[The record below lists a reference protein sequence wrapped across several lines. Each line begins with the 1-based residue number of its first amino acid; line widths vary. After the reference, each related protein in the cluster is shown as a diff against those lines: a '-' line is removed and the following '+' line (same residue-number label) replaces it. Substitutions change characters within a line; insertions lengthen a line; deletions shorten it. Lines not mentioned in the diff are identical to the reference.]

1 MKDWRVVSIWG
12 AVLAFTGLLL
22 ATAVGQNPSEAQ
34 ERYRLVDIL
43 SMGDNVALDPLA
55 DNTRI
60 IVVPDESFWQQSDRQ
75 RGGFE
80 RGVVTGVY
88 DDYVSIRVVNELAVD
103 PLGQGKTKIAHIPAH
118 AIARITTFTDT
129 KY

>member
-1 MKDWRVVSIWG
+1 MKDWRRLSIAGVVLILT
-12 AVLAFTGLLL
+12 ALLL
-22 ATAVGQNPSEAQ
+22 AAAVGQNSSEPQ
-34 ERYRLVDIL
+34 ERYRLVDML
-43 SMGDNVALDPLA
+43 SMGDSVALDPLA
-55 DNTRI
+55 DSTRI
-60 IVVPDESFWQQSDRQ
+60 IVVPDEGFWQQSDRQ

-103 PLGQGKTKIAHIPAH
+103 PLGQGKTRIAHIPAH

>member
-1 MKDWRVVSIWG
+1 MKSWKLASIAG
-12 AVLAFTGLLL
+12 AILTLTALLL
-22 ATAVGQNPSEAQ
+22 AVAIGQNSSEPQ
-34 ERYRLVDIL
+34 ERYRLVDML
-43 SMGDNVALDPLA
+43 SMGDDVALDPLA
-55 DNTRI
+55 DSTRI
-60 IVVPDESFWQQSDRQ
+60 IVVPDEGFWQQSDRR

-88 DDYVSIRVVNELAVD
+88 DDYVSIRVVNDLAVD

-118 AIARITTFTDT
+118 AIARITTFTDR